1 MPVRYKV
8 SRGTGQD
15 DPPRAGNFTGSEG
28 QGPLHS
34 PEQMVKGS
42 GAQERSVVLDLAHAT
57 RKRLPVA

>member
-8 SRGTGQD
+8 SGGQARTI
-15 DPPRAGNFTGSEG
+15 PPGAGNFTGSEG

-42 GAQERSVVLDLAHAT
+42 GAEEHSVVLDLAHAT